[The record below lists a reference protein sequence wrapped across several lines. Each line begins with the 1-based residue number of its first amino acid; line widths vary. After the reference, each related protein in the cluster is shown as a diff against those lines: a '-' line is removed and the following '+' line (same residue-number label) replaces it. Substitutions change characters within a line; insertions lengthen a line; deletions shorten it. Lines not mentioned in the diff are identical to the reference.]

1 MTLTEKLSSMTQ
13 RLEEEKLSTQKQ
25 AEEEKL
31 APVRNKI
38 SELEELRHKLD
49 LIKGSLELK
58 SGDKIDGSVSGEGMK
73 EYSTKTNKKTEG
85 ESKKID
91 SLIEQNKEALQ
102 KMGVENKDQL
112 IENSEFAEEVEVV
125 NYKKAKKEG
134 ESLEM
139 SDQALLE
146 KLTELGV
153 NIEGEFSYDIAEK
166 AIIEKIKLIDG
177 ELSEEKIK
185 TPEGKTYVVEMIAKN
200 LKDSLP
206 VTFFSINEKTQEY
219 KVSISSPN
227 LSNAEDIIIKG
238 DKASFERWYSAG
250 LLPRNIDELEKKYG
264 REIVKSAIKKVYED
278 KLQKNIKD
286 FDEKNEKNYLLRE
299 QLEKNNPEKGM
310 EANNAFKEFSNLQN
324 EFRNTIKEKSDDLKK
339 KGIEFNPTYPSGYG
353 SSYEDLIKLG
363 FDNDVGEIAR
373 GINNVSVFPPRFD
386 FEKLK
391 NAIKKRSEILEGL
404 ITSVKSVNT
413 EEDVEMF
420 LYGGDHRV
428 VIKGNRPVSIISNF
442 HTSML
447 RSEIKPYEFDSNFK
461 LEIDRAHN
469 NGRNDNP
476 TQKLISSGFRTFEDA
491 KRYLDQKIS
500 LLDGKKNIVLE
511 KINIAID
518 AKFKQKELEEEITKN
533 NFGRMSNI
541 DFEISRL
548 EQNKRDAL
556 DLMSNLSKLEMDLP
570 QEELVF
576 EGGRII
582 ISSVQK
588 EIDGL
593 NKIYNENEEKLK
605 IIKQRNSS
613 HKNKAPTKVW
623 GITTGEGQWKKEQ
636 QEKQEQ
642 SDLETKI
649 KENSD
654 KILKLYNKLYY
665 NLSTRQYSD
674 VEKLVKENKIIK
686 GKPDEIFKELRVK
699 LNEMINQKVPE
710 SIIKL
715 SNEYKDLEAG
725 LK

>member
-588 EIDGL
+588 GIDGL